1 MAFGFG
7 FRMIKFKKPIEIG
20 SLKLEERERMHFQNF
35 NYVFFSCKLPNAKKT
50 EFKKKLNGR
59 MCLDVLGSNV
69 KTFFTVL
76 CLLNQVSTV
85 SSFLKHNAWYI
96 MLT

>member
-1 MAFGFG
+1 
-7 FRMIKFKKPIEIG
+7 
-20 SLKLEERERMHFQNF
+20 MHFQNF

-69 KTFFTVL
+69 KTFFY
-76 CLLNQVSTV
+76 
-85 SSFLKHNAWYI
+85 SSMSVKPSLDCQ
-96 MLT
+96 